1 MTAAPKTLFIV
12 CGEPSGETYAVRAA
26 RAFRSRFPR
35 APMEGIGGARL
46 AGEGVRLLLDYG
58 RISVVG
64 VTEVVRHLPA
74 VIGALRA
81 AVRRATRPDVGAVL
95 LVDFPEFNFRV
106 GKKASAS
113 GVPVVYFVPPQLW
126 AWRPGRAAELAR
138 FTKGVV
144 VAFPFEES
152 LLKARGVNARFAG
165 HPLLDELA
173 PWLDAPP
180 DPARFGIPGG
190 KTLVGLL
197 PGSRPGEI
205 RAHLPAMAGAARRIA
220 ARFPDVHFAVPLASP
235 EFRGLVASGIAGGG
249 AGFPVTLVE
258 RERHLLFRGMA
269 TALAASG
276 TATLELALLGVP
288 PVIVYRTSA
297 VTYWV
302 GRRLAA
308 VSSIGLP
315 NILAGEAFLP
325 ELIHD
330 ACRPDRMAGE
340 IEALLSDGARRRALA
355 GRCVALRDRLRGPGP
370 AEAVVDM
377 LAAAGGDA
385 WE

>member
-1 MTAAPKTLFIV
+1 MTATPKTLFIA
-12 CGEPSGETYAVRAA
+12 CGEPSGETYAVGAA
-26 RAFRSRFPR
+26 RAFRRRFPR

-58 RISVVG
+58 AISVVG
-64 VTEVVRHLPA
+64 LTEVVRHLPA
-74 VIGALRA
+74 VLGALRA
-81 AVRRATRPDVGAVL
+81 AVRRVARPDVGAVL
-95 LVDFPEFNFRV
+95 LVDFPDFNFRL

-113 GVPVVYFVPPQLW
+113 GVPVIYYIPPQLW
-126 AWRPGRAAELAR
+126 AWRPGRADDLAR

-144 VAFPFEES
+144 VPFPFEEP
-152 LLKARGVNARFAG
+152 LLKRRGVNVRFAG

-173 PWLDAPP
+173 PWFDAAP

-190 KTLVGLL
+190 KRVVGLL

-205 RAHLPAMAGAARRIA
+205 RSHLPLMAAAARRIA

-235 EFRGLVASGIAGGG
+235 GFRDLVESELAAGGG
-249 AGFPVTLVE
+249 GFPVTLVGQD
-258 RERHLLFRGMA
+258 RHLLFRGMA

-297 VTYWV
+297 VTYWI
-302 GRRLAA
+302 GRRLAS

-340 IEALLSDGARRRALA
+340 IEALLADDALRGALA
-355 GRCVALRDRLRGPGP
+355 GRCAALRDSLRGPGP

-377 LAAAGGDA
+377 LSAAGGDA
-385 WE
+385 WA